1 MKLEIGKI
9 TSWKDDKGFGFITP
23 KSGGKS
29 IFIHINDF
37 SKSHKRPT
45 LDLDVIYNLSTDSK
59 GRRCAINVSPK
70 DGHKKV
76 NKADKQKLFSFI
88 FTTTFLCT
96 VGCLVF
102 FHRLPI
108 IILGSYVFL
117 SVIAFAL
124 YTKDKSAAQSGK
136 WRTSENTLHLF
147 SLIGGWPGAMLAQSN
162 LRHKSKKVSFRVVF
176 WMTVIVNCGVLGWLL
191 TSEGTLR
198 LKMILK
204 DINFG

>member
-9 TSWKDDKGFGFITP
+9 TSWKDDRGFGFITP

-37 SKSHKRPT
+37 SKSHNRPT
-45 LDLDVIYNLSTDSK
+45 LDLDVTYNLSTDSK

-70 DGHKKV
+70 DGHKKAT
-76 NKADKQKLFSFI
+76 KADKQKMLSLI
-88 FTTTFLCT
+88 LTTTFLCT
-96 VGCLVF
+96 VGGLIF
-102 FHRLPI
+102 FNRLPI
-108 IILGSYVFL
+108 IILGSYIFL

-124 YTKDKSAAQSGK
+124 YAKDKSAAQSGK
-136 WRTSENTLHLF
+136 WRTSESTLHLF
-147 SLIGGWPGAMLAQSN
+147 SLIGGWPGAMLARSN
-162 LRHKSKKVSFRVVF
+162 LRHKSIKGSFRVVF